1 MSIYQMT
8 DELMAQVAAQASTGK
23 SLPEIAANLQIS
35 FEMANS
41 AARKWPLI
49 ERLKQNHTL

>member
-23 SLPEIAANLQIS
+23 SLPEIAATLQIS
-35 FEMANS
+35 FEMAAS